1 MPERAAHK
9 IFIDGAGVV
18 RDKMHSGLPD
28 IIDPNLILN
37 TPRNGTF
44 LSPDKENSHSPTAP
58 PPTIIEPQFDPNKF
72 DYLQAASPVSTPLSE
87 TDSSQDQVITNTE
100 IIPEKPEKVHWVKQA
115 LLNFE
120 KATNQEDIPL
130 QVELLKQ
137 IKNPIIKA
145 SLFRKHQSNQD
156 IQEEIRRYLQKVP
169 KPKVPKVNYFGLPTE
184 AFQPETQP
192 ERDQDAKNYT
202 EGWMRITAVLGFI
215 SETVLTPEDRR
226 LIYELYEAEKIPKH
240 IAMVSEQNFYQADPK
255 EFYKRIDPYLRPY
268 RLETIHEDLK
278 TLFKKN
284 KAYRKRYGNVG
295 HEMMSLYHQGKLP
308 LNFILLPLEEFD
320 ELVSM
325 EIAVQDIRHFDYLN
339 RANKIMEA
347 MSAEE
352 MAKVFQIIRR
362 DPKYNSFDRDS
373 VRRRHVARAIKKV
386 KGPLLE
392 RARLTVV
399 DTIKA
404 LGNRLTNRL

>member
-1 MPERAAHK
+1 MPERAVHK

-18 RDKMHSGLPD
+18 KVKMDSSLPD

-37 TPRNGTF
+37 TSRNGTF

-58 PPTIIEPQFDPNKF
+58 PPTIIEPQFEPNKF
-72 DYLQAASPVSTPLSE
+72 DYLQVASPVAPPLSE

-100 IIPEKPEKVHWVKQA
+100 IIPVKPKKIHWVTQA
-115 LLNFE
+115 LLDFE
-120 KATNQEDIPL
+120 STTKQKDIPL
-130 QVELLKQ
+130 QVGLLKQ
-137 IKNPIIKA
+137 IKNPIIKT
-145 SLFRKHQSNQD
+145 SLFRKYQRGQD
-156 IQEEIRRYLQKVP
+156 IQEEILRYLQKVP
-169 KPKVPKVNYFGLPTE
+169 KPKAPKVNYFGLPAE
-184 AFQPETQP
+184 AFQPEMQP

-202 EGWMRITAVLGFI
+202 QGWMRITAVLGFI

-226 LIYELYEAEKIPKH
+226 LIYELYEAEKIPNG
-240 IAMVSEQNFYQADPK
+240 IAMYSKENFYQADPK
-255 EFYKRIDPYLRPY
+255 EFCKRIDPYLRPY
-268 RLETIHEDLK
+268 RLETIDEDLK
-278 TLFKKN
+278 TLFKN
-284 KAYRKRYGNVG
+284 NPAYRKRYGNVR
-295 HEMMSLYHQGKLP
+295 HEIMSLYHQGKLP
-308 LNFILLPLEEFD
+308 LNFILLPREEFD

-347 MSAEE
+347 MSTEE

-373 VRRRHVARAIKKV
+373 VRRRHVERAVKKV

-392 RARLTVV
+392 SARLKVV
-399 DTIKA
+399 DSLKTIVN
-404 LGNRLTNRL
+404 GRVNRP